1 MRAAQTDRRPGPSLS
16 GVGRGAGYGGAGLLQ
31 CRLDE
36 SDPAGCRR
44 PRRAQSAYSAHSVAM
59 ASRTGIREARSAG
72 HRAAMTPTTTEST
85 SMPTI
90 WPQGMLSDVSP

>member
-1 MRAAQTDRRPGPSLS
+1 MRVRFFGDLRERAGAPACPSGGERGRGTGLTGSVTIPGPAGGSLS
-16 GVGRGAGYGGAGLLQ
+16 FGA
-31 CRLDE
+31 RE
-36 SDPAGCRR
+36 
-44 PRRAQSAYSAHSVAM
+44 AYSVAM

-90 WPQGMLSDVSP
+90 WPQGMLRLVSP

>member
-1 MRAAQTDRRPGPSLS
+1 MTRKIPDAGIRAEHDSGSLWAGRADVPAPRPAPLGGRPG
-16 GVGRGAGYGGAGLLQ
+16 
-31 CRLDE
+31 
-36 SDPAGCRR
+36 
-44 PRRAQSAYSAHSVAM
+44 RRACSAYSANAAYSVAM

-90 WPQGMLSDVSP
+90 WPQGMLRLVSP

>member
-1 MRAAQTDRRPGPSLS
+1 MNADEQYDSYCAAPSGQTVLTYRLLACHRRRLLGEYRTHGDHLLTTPQWLG
-16 GVGRGAGYGGAGLLQ
+16 GY
-31 CRLDE
+31 
-36 SDPAGCRR
+36 
-44 PRRAQSAYSAHSVAM
+44 SVAM

-90 WPQGMLSDVSP
+90 WPQGMLRLVSP